1 MKPRTDLVDILEGL
15 LPFSNPPPLPKW
27 MMETGK
33 CFLLTAFESLDD
45 LIPYGVTIQ
54 MKTFQQYFHMV
65 LFIQYIVLTFV
76 SVK

>member
-1 MKPRTDLVDILEGL
+1 
-15 LPFSNPPPLPKW
+15 